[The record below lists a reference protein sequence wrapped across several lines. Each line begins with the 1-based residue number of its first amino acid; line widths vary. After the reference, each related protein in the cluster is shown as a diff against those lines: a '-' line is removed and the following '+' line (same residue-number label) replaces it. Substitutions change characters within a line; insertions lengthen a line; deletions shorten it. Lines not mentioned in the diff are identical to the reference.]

1 MASTYIDTSS
11 DITDKLVKQFWD
23 KTDARTGAWEARLDN
38 EIEARAISL
47 GVDIEDIKTTDINAK
62 VKEYALAYLGMMVTF
77 DNRYGNNNELID
89 DKYHRGWQDY
99 QSEISRIGSQLT
111 ADMFTEEESSLDVE
125 DTIGGN
131 VIWRG

>member
-23 KTDARTGAWEARLDN
+23 KADPRTGAWESRLDN
-38 EIEARAISL
+38 EVESRAQAL
-47 GVDIEDIKTTDINAK
+47 GVDIEDIRSTDINAK

-111 ADMFTEEESSLDVE
+111 ADMFTEEESSLDAA
-125 DTIGGN
+125 DHAGGG